1 MTSRCSLG
9 QDFSVGSSEKVGKGE
24 TFADVISNLIYFFNQ
39 RSLGLLISHSSAYI
53 SSNCFLIRYYVNNVS
68 NARTFKPICKATE

>member
-1 MTSRCSLG
+1 MTSRCSLA

-39 RSLGLLISHSSAYI
+39 RSLVSHSSAYI
-53 SSNCFLIRYYVNNVS
+53 SSNCFLIRYYVNNIS
-68 NARTFKPICKATE
+68 NARKFKPICKATE